1 MVQILR
7 LLEMISRFGINP
19 NINSQSSTAVRHHT
33 SCSKKK
39 LDCTRVGF
47 SKWQLTCEC
56 FQGRAA
62 AAGTSAAV
70 HYSRYPSGDD
80 AMTRLER
87 TQYVAGHLHRIIDGT
102 MFEDSVE
109 TAVLLLSK
117 EVVSAN
123 WPLET
128 VERAMRKVL
137 GGIRKVWCEKALRDV
152 LGTFDWMMSGF

>member
-1 MVQILR
+1 M
-7 LLEMISRFGINP
+7 LE
-19 NINSQSSTAVRHHT
+19 V
-33 SCSKKK
+33 
-39 LDCTRVGF
+39 
-47 SKWQLTCEC
+47 EE
-56 FQGRAA
+56 RAA
-62 AAGTSAAV
+62 SYEFLELMVSSVGKVLKAEFHSKFDIAAGTSAAV
-70 HYSRYPSGDD
+70 HYSRYPSGGD